1 MGWDRIPIYED
12 SYQELKREISNIV
25 TNIWYAID
33 ELEDTISKIL
43 DEIEELK
50 MRIERLEEV
59 TQARLI
65 LFMDRQERLSLR

>member
-59 TQARLI
+59 TQV
-65 LFMDRQERLSLR
+65 